1 MAKKYY
7 WLKLRESFFDEKK
20 LKKLRSIAGGDTFT
34 IIYLK
39 MMLKS
44 LQDNGVLYYEGLED
58 TFAKELAMDINEEP
72 ENVQVTVDFLLRVG
86 LLEDKGTEFS
96 MPDVMASIGSE
107 SESAERVR
115 RFRANHKPAK
125 ALPENEDVTQCN
137 VTCNEPV
144 TTCNTEIEIEKR
156 RDREEIE
163 KIREDRT
170 PRGEFKNVLLS
181 ESEVNRLRACVGNA
195 KADEAIRYLDEWI
208 EEDPKRKKEYKKKK
222 HYLCIRRW
230 VLSALDEREKRSGT
244 VNKTDKYSTASKMKP
259 LEAFWEKKRRE
270 IGDDSQ

>member
-1 MAKKYY
+1 MSKRYY

-72 ENVQVTVDFLLRVG
+72 ENVQITVDFLLRVG
-86 LLEDKGTEFS
+86 LLEDKGAEFS

-107 SESAERVR
+107 TASAERVR
-115 RFRANHKPAK
+115 RFREAHTEPK
-125 ALPENEDVTQCN
+125 ALHCNADVTQSN
-137 VTCNEPV
+137 ADVTN
-144 TTCNTEIEIEKR
+144 CNTEIEIDIEKR
-156 RDREEIE
+156 RDREETE
-163 KIREDRT
+163 KIREEKT
-170 PRGEFKNVLLS
+170 PHGEFQNVLLS
-181 ESEVNRLRACVGNA
+181 ISDISKLRDVVGVV
-195 KADEAIRYLDEWI
+195 KTDEAIRYLDEWI
-208 EEDPKRKKEYKKKK
+208 EEDPKRKKDYKKKN

-230 VLSALDEREKRSGT
+230 VLTALDERDKRSG
-244 VNKTDKYSTASKMKP
+244 NQNEKYSTASRMKP
-259 LEAFWEKKRRE
+259 LEAFWEKKRKE
-270 IGDDSQ
+270 IGDDSE

>member
-7 WLKLRESFFDEKK
+7 WLKLRESFFDDKK

-86 LLEDKGTEFS
+86 LLEDKGEEFS

-144 TTCNTEIEIEKR
+144 TTCNTEIDIEKR
-156 RDREEIE
+156 RDREETD
-163 KIREDRT
+163 KIREEKT
-170 PRGEFKNVLLS
+170 PHGEFQNVLLS
-181 ESEVNRLRACVGNA
+181 ISDISKLRDVVGVM
-195 KADEAIRYLDEWI
+195 KTDEAIQYLDEWI
-208 EEDPKRKKEYKKKK
+208 EEDPKRKKDYKKKN

-230 VLSALDEREKRSGT
+230 VLTAIDERDKRSG
-244 VNKTDKYSTASKMKP
+244 NQNEKYSTASKMKP
-259 LEAFWEKKRRE
+259 LEAFWEKKRKE
-270 IGDDSQ
+270 IGDDS